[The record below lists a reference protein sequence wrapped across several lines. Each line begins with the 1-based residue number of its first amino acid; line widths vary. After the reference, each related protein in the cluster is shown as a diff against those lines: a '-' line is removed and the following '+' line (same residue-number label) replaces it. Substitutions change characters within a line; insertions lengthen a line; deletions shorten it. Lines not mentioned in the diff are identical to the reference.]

1 MLVAVGAAVDE
12 AFGLQTAPVASV
24 VRPIPAGEGL
34 LLAFSLRHQPDIW
47 PQAGAGENTVRRLA
61 HFLC

>member
-24 VRPIPAGEGL
+24 VGPIPAGEGL
-34 LLAFSLRHQPDIW
+34 LLAFSLRHQL
-47 PQAGAGENTVRRLA
+47 EN
-61 HFLC
+61 